1 MLEGVSNKG
10 NTCVIYNVYVDIFP
24 TRKNYRRLPIYYPF
38 TFSSKFHLLFVKF
51 QFETYD
57 NLKNFRI

>member
-10 NTCVIYNVYVDIFP
+10 NTCVIDNVDVDIFP

-38 TFSSKFHLLFVKF
+38 TFSSKFHLSFVQF
-51 QFETYD
+51 QFEKYD